1 MCAGCSAVAVGCV
14 SSSRSKTPAESASS
28 VDSSEPADSAQP
40 TDSADSGHG
49 SADCAVDAG
58 SEDDGWVAISLDD
71 YPELR
76 EPGGH
81 VWISDS
87 DNLLYVLVMCTEPDC
102 WAAVWS
108 TCTHGACIVE
118 WDHDAKEVWCPCHG
132 SRFGTDGE
140 VLQGPATEAL
150 TAFEV
155 GERDGMLWV
164 KRW

>member
-1 MCAGCSAVAVGCV
+1 MAVGCG
-14 SSSRSKTPAESASS
+14 SAPPSPKATATDPS
-28 VDSSEPADSAQP
+28 LQDTADPVDSAAPGGD
-40 TDSADSGHG
+40 TG
-49 SADCAVDAG
+49 SLPPDCGVEAG
-58 SEDDGWVAISLDD
+58 TEEDGWVAISLED

-81 VWISDS
+81 VWLADP
-87 DNLLYVLVMCTEPDC
+87 DNLLYVLLVCTEPDC

-108 TCTHGACIVE
+108 TCTHGACVVE
-118 WDHDAKEVWCPCHG
+118 WDDEEKQVWCPCHG